1 MGGHLLLLLL
11 CLLLF
16 FRGREVGVAVGK
28 ADAACIDLRLVG
40 VAILQSPQ
48 LLFADCLLLIFIN
61 FLFSIVAGFCISSSF
76 VAFVLLL
83 LPRVFLD
90 LALFGEL
97 GLPLFGFHDVLL
109 GVS

>member
-1 MGGHLLLLLL
+1 LGGHLLLLLL
-11 CLLLF
+11 CLFLL

-28 ADAACIDLRLVG
+28 ADAACVDLRLVG
-40 VAILQSPQ
+40 VAVLQSSQ
-48 LLFADCLLLIFIN
+48 LLFAECLLLIFIN
-61 FLFSIVAGFCISSSF
+61 LLLGVVAGFCISSSF

-90 LALFGEL
+90 LALFCEL